1 MISRTKKFTPI
12 KSFYLQKELNKKF
25 WNDKME
31 LDTEVRGNL
40 IKIATDIID
49 SLEMSIEIEDI
60 VFTGSLANY
69 NWSKYSDIDL
79 HIVIDFLDV
88 NKEFE
93 LVEKYMDSVRKIW
106 NEKHDI
112 KIKGYNV
119 ESFIQDVSHKGTP
132 SGQFSILKNKWI
144 IKPSLSNF
152 KPDEELIKTKAS
164 KIMNDIDELGFDLER
179 TKDYEEISQRFRKIW
194 KKIKDARKSS
204 LEKSGEFSIEN
215 LVFKLLRRNGY
226 IGKLLEIKSKAYDYM
241 YSLD

>member
-1 MISRTKKFTPI
+1 MTSKNKKFTPI

-25 WNDKME
+25 WNEKME
-31 LDTEVRGNL
+31 LDSEVRGNL

-49 SLEMSIEIEDI
+49 SLDMKIEIEDI

-79 HIVIDFLDV
+79 HIVIDFMEV
-88 NKEFE
+88 NKDFD

-106 NEKHDI
+106 NEQHDI
-112 KIKGYNV
+112 KIKGYDV

-152 KPDEELIKTKAS
+152 KPDEDLIKTKAS
-164 KIMNDIDELGFDLER
+164 KIMNDIDDLGFDLEHSQN
-179 TKDYEEISQRFRKIW
+179 YEKISERFKKIW
-194 KKIKDARKSS
+194 KRVKESRKSS
-204 LEKSGEFSIEN
+204 LEKTGEFSVEN

-226 IGKLLEIKSKAYDYM
+226 IAKLLDIRAKAYDYQF
-241 YSLD
+241 SID